1 MYDLPILKYFPY
13 ELLEFKILICKSL
26 LLDNE
31 DVFDVLKVYNQYKVS
46 PDMTFTFSKKKLCKS
61 WTDSW

>member
-13 ELLEFKILICKSL
+13 ELLGFKILICKSL

-31 DVFDVLKVYNQYKVS
+31 DVFDY
-46 PDMTFTFSKKKLCKS
+46 
-61 WTDSW
+61 